1 MNESASVNIEEQN
14 LKEIINN
21 AKNGDDKAIEE
32 LCRYLY
38 NKIYGYVFYRVK
50 HREDAEDLTGEV
62 VLKIIKNLKNQGG
75 NFYAWIYKIASN
87 AIIDYHR
94 RKKSGLEMSYE
105 ELPQEL
111 PADDNHKEI
120 LRVDRLKE
128 AMANLTKEQAD
139 VITLRFIQEYGIKEV
154 AQIMKKSVG
163 AIKVLQFRALKSLRD
178 YFKRKGYEIKD

>member
-1 MNESASVNIEEQN
+1 MNESASVNIEEEN
-14 LKEIINN
+14 LKKIIDK
-21 AKNGDDKAIEE
+21 AKDGDDKAIEE

-62 VLKIIKNLKNQGG
+62 VLKIIKNLKKQRG

-87 AIIDYHR
+87 AIIDYYR
-94 RKKSGLEMSYE
+94 RKESGFEMSYE

-111 PADDNHKEI
+111 PADDNHKEV

>member
-1 MNESASVNIEEQN
+1 MNESASISIEREK
-14 LKEIINN
+14 LKKIIDE
-21 AKNGDDKAIEE
+21 AKNGCDSAVEE

-38 NKIYGYVFYRVK
+38 VKIYGYVFYRIK
-50 HREDAEDLTGEV
+50 HREDAEDLTSEV
-62 VLKIIKNLKNQGG
+62 VLKIIKNLKNQRG
-75 NFYAWIYKIASN
+75 NFYAWIYKIAGN
-87 AIIDYHR
+87 AVIDYYR
-94 RKKSGLEMSYE
+94 RKRSGFGISYE
-105 ELPQEL
+105 DLPQEL
-111 PADDNHKEI
+111 PSDDNHKEI
-120 LRVDRLKE
+120 LQVDRLKE